1 MNGPKLA
8 KIDQIGLNWAKW
20 IEMERSG
27 PNRLKWSEIDWINQS
42 GLIWTEIDQMDQNAM
57 LMWFK
62 KIIATTNAKVCM
74 EIEGLLIKDPPFAS
88 P

>member
-1 MNGPKLA
+1 M
-8 KIDQIGLNWAKW
+8 
-20 IEMERSG
+20 
-27 PNRLKWSEIDWINQS
+27 DWINQS

-74 EIEGLLIKDPPFAS
+74 EIEELLIKDPPLLVLNKS
-88 P
+88 K